1 MSVWM
6 AVAGVVVGILVGIL
20 SGVFGVGGA
29 ILAIPILVFGF
40 KFDQKFAQGTSL
52 AMLLPPTGA
61 LAFWQYYK
69 NGHADVKFGLLMA
82 LGVFFGGY
90 IGGRLAQSMS
100 VGGLRKGFAVFL
112 VLVAVKLF
120 FQK

>member
-6 AVAGVVVGILVGIL
+6 VVAGVMVGVLVGIL

-29 ILAIPILVFGF
+29 ILSIPILVYGF

-52 AMLLPPTGA
+52 AMLLPPTGL
-61 LAFWQYYK
+61 LAFLQYYK
-69 NGHADVKFGLLMA
+69 TGNTDLKLGLLMA
-82 LGVFFGGY
+82 VGVFFGGY
-90 IGGRLAQSMS
+90 LGGKWAQVLPVVS
-100 VGGLRKGFAVFL
+100 LRKGFAVFL
-112 VLVAVKLF
+112 ALVAVKLF

>member
-6 AVAGVVVGILVGIL
+6 VVAGIGVGVLVGIL

-29 ILAIPILVFGF
+29 ILSIPLLVYGF

-52 AMLLPPTGA
+52 AMLLPPTGL
-61 LAFWQYYK
+61 LAFLQYYK
-69 NGHADVKFGLLMA
+69 TGNTDLKLGLFMA

-90 IGGRLAQSMS
+90 LGGRWAQALPVVS
-100 VGGLRKGFAVFL
+100 LRKGFAVFL
-112 VLVAVKLF
+112 ALVAIRLF

>member
-1 MSVWM
+1 MTLLM
-6 AVAGVVVGILVGIL
+6 AVAGLVVGVLVGIL
-20 SGVFGVGGA
+20 SGIFGVGGA
-29 ILAIPILVFGF
+29 ILAIPILVYGF

-69 NGHADVKFGLLMA
+69 NGHADVKLGLLMA
-82 LGVFFGGY
+82 LGVFCGGY
-90 IGGRLAQSMS
+90 LGGYWAQSLSLASM
-100 VGGLRKGFAVFL
+100 RKGFAVFL
-112 VLVAVKLF
+112 VLVAVRLF

>member
-1 MSVWM
+1 MSLWM
-6 AVAGVVVGILVGIL
+6 AIAAVVVGLLVGML

-82 LGVFFGGY
+82 VGVFFGGY
-90 IGGRLAQSMS
+90 LGGRWAQALP
-100 VGGLRKGFAVFL
+100 VVGLRRGFAVFL

>member
-1 MSVWM
+1 MTLWM
-6 AVAGVVVGILVGIL
+6 VVAGLVVGVLVGIL
-20 SGVFGVGGA
+20 SGIFGVGGA
-29 ILAIPILVFGF
+29 ILAIPILVYVF

-69 NGHADVKFGLLMA
+69 NGHADAKLGLLMA

-90 IGGRLAQSMS
+90 VGGRLAQAIS
-100 VGGLRKGFAVFL
+100 VEGLRKGFAVFL

>member
-6 AVAGVVVGILVGIL
+6 VVAGIGVGVLVGIL

-29 ILAIPILVFGF
+29 ILSIPLLVYGF

-52 AMLLPPTGA
+52 AMLLPPTGL
-61 LAFWQYYK
+61 LAFLQYYK
-69 NGHADVKFGLLMA
+69 TGNTDLKLGLFMA

-90 IGGRLAQSMS
+90 VGGRWAQALPVVS
-100 VGGLRKGFAVFL
+100 LRKGFAVFL
-112 VLVAVKLF
+112 ALVAIRLF

>member
-6 AVAGVVVGILVGIL
+6 VVAGLVVGVLVGIL

-29 ILAIPILVFGF
+29 ILAVPILIFGF

-82 LGVFFGGY
+82 VGVFFGGY
-90 IGGRLAQSMS
+90 VGGRLAQAMS
-100 VGGLRKGFAVFL
+100 VGGLRKGFAIFL
-112 VLVAVKLF
+112 VLVAAKLF